1 MLQPPPTGSLSYAA
15 EPRAWEESVSAA
27 DAASKMEKAV
37 CPPIYQNLKSLFS
50 PIFICTCL
58 STQIACTPITYSLE
72 LLFAVHLLPSFKK
85 VTHK

>member
-27 DAASKMEKAV
+27 DAVSKMEKAV

-50 PIFICTCL
+50 PYIYMHMSLHTNCLHPNYILSGTPVCSSLATFIQE
-58 STQIACTPITYSLE
+58 SDP
-72 LLFAVHLLPSFKK
+72 
-85 VTHK
+85 